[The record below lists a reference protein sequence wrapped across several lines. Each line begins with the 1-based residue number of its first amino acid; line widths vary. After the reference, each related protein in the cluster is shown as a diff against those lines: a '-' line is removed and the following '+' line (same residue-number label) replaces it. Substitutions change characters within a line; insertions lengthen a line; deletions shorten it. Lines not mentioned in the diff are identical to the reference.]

1 MKKTIQII
9 IIFILTANCLIVLP
23 NISTCEGSKLQV
35 NKQLEWQ
42 GSNQSL
48 KIIINTKIRLD
59 SFISEKRTDYTEIEI
74 NGVPIT
80 NNVKFI
86 DLSDTIIKVIS
97 LNKDLISLKISG
109 TTLTSIPN
117 EFLNFS
123 KLKSLNL
130 NRNLINRL
138 SSKLTKLKNLESIRL
153 TSNQITDVNIKWSK
167 FKNLNYLNFSKNK
180 ISNIDVLIKELI
192 KSNKIHYLHLSFN
205 EIKTIPNNIF
215 KLSELYIL
223 NLERNK
229 IKELPCSIGKFK
241 EIEIFLR
248 FNPIKILPDCL
259 KKFHISKPELIVI
272 DI

>member
-1 MKKTIQII
+1 MKKTIQTII
-9 IIFILTANCLIVLP
+9 LILTSNGMLAQINNQLAMKYCFKM
-23 NISTCEGSKLQV
+23 EKKLERQV
-35 NKQLEWQ
+35 T
-42 GSNQSL
+42 NQTL
-48 KIIINTKIRLD
+48 KIIINTKMKLD

-117 EFLNFS
+117 EFLNLK
-123 KLKSLNL
+123 KLKILSFES
-130 NRNLINRL
+130 NLINRL
-138 SSKLTKLKNLESIRL
+138 SPKLTKLKNLESIRL

-180 ISNIDVLIKELI
+180 ISKIDVLIKELI
-192 KSNKIHYLHLSFN
+192 KSNKIHYLHLSYN